1 MELHPSLCGKKLERL
16 QKAQQIMTN
25 MFKHFDQLCRKYNIK
40 YWAIGGTLIGTVRKD
55 KILENGNN
63 VGGWIPFDGD
73 IDIAMMRNEY
83 EIFKNVSHE
92 LPCTMFLQDKRS
104 DSRYRSS
111 NCCKLRDLNSHY
123 LNYTPEYAH
132 HGLQIDIFL
141 WDYKN
146 QYVFYNQLEK
156 NRYEEIYHHEIIFP
170 LKEMEFEGFN
180 IFVPN
185 KYDKYCKSNF
195 GTWPMPYLPI
205 EKRLPHEGDVDPDK
219 PHPIDLVWYPHLYNS
234 NFK

>member
-25 MFKHFDQLCRKYNIK
+25 MFRHFDQLCRKYKIK

-55 KILENGNN
+55 KILENTEN

-73 IDIAMMRNEY
+73 VDVAMMRDQY
-83 EIFKNVSHE
+83 EKFKNVANE
-92 LPCTMFLQDKRS
+92 LPHTMFLQDKKS
-104 DSRYRSS
+104 DSRYLDN

-123 LNYTPEYAH
+123 IHHTPDYAH

-141 WDYKN
+141 WDSKN
-146 QYVFYNQLEK
+146 EFVFYKPLKN
-156 NRYEEIYHHEIIFP
+156 NRYEEIYHRNIIFP
-170 LKEMEFEGFN
+170 LREMEFEGFN
-180 IFVPN
+180 IYVPN
-185 KYDKYCKSNF
+185 KYDEYCKLNF

-205 EKRLPHEGDVDPDK
+205 EKRLPHEGDVDPNK
-219 PHPIDLVWYPHLYNS
+219 PHPIDIIWYPHLYTNIE
-234 NFK
+234 